1 MSRYAGLI
9 ALAFLALAALAYAL
23 LKPEGKPTLSPPQK
37 ESTAPPLAV
46 TPSPVKLPRGT
57 GFDYYVL
64 ALSWSPTFC
73 SLNTG
78 GGNRDQCGPSKSYGL
93 IVHGLWPQFERG
105 YPESCATDAAQRVPE
120 GVGRPMLD
128 IMPSMGLIGH
138 EWRKHGTC
146 SGLGQADYFAV
157 TRAAYEKVA
166 VPAALATA
174 RKETR
179 ISPVVLETQ
188 FLDANRGLD
197 PRGIAV
203 TCEDGKLDEIQICL
217 TKDLEFRT
225 CQDVDRNSC
234 RQQSITIPP
243 RR

>member
-1 MSRYAGLI
+1 MSRYAGFI
-9 ALAFLALAALAYAL
+9 ALAFLALAALAYTL
-23 LKPEGKPTLSPPQK
+23 LKPE
-37 ESTAPPLAV
+37 EAPPPSPAQQESV
-46 TPSPVKLPRGT
+46 AAPPATTSPVKLPLGT

-73 SLNTG
+73 SLNPG
-78 GGNRDQCGPSKSYGL
+78 GGNRDQCGPSKNYGL
-93 IVHGLWPQFERG
+93 VVHGLWPQFERG
-105 YPESCATDAAQRVPE
+105 YPESCPTDAAQRVPE
-120 GVGRPMLD
+120 SVGRSMLD
-128 IMPSMGLIGH
+128 IMPGMGLIGH

-146 SGLGQADYFAV
+146 SGLSQADYFAV
-157 TRAAYEKVA
+157 TRAAYEKVTA
-166 VPAALATA
+166 PAALATV

-179 ISPVVLETQ
+179 ISPAVLESQ
-188 FLDANRGLD
+188 FLDANRSLD
-197 PRGIAV
+197 ARGIAV